1 MRLDGIV
8 LLVHV
13 AGYHDGSRRKSV
25 RECERE
31 KECECERETK
41 RAVEKTRKRGM
52 CVGMYAN

>member
-31 KECECERETK
+31 SVSECVRECECERDK
-41 RAVEKTRKRGM
+41 KSR
-52 CVGMYAN
+52 